1 MGCSSSEL
9 ENRNIKTINVR
20 QINLLN
26 KNHNIT
32 IKFKLED
39 NKEFTINTITS
50 VGLGNIFLLGI
61 LQNSLNQEYND
72 ISKLK
77 FSCDNKDITQYFLN
91 NYEACNLNSNNI
103 EIICEKIKL

>member
-1 MGCSSSEL
+1 MGCSGSEREKL
-9 ENRNIKTINVR
+9 NIKTINVR

-26 KNHNIT
+26 ENHNVT

-39 NKEFTINTITS
+39 NKEFTMKTIAS

-61 LQNSLNQEYND
+61 LQNNLSQEYND

-77 FSCDNKDITQYFLN
+77 FSCDNKDITLYFIN

-103 EIICEKIKL
+103 EIICEKIK

>member
-1 MGCSSSEL
+1 MGCSSSEKEKL
-9 ENRNIKTINVR
+9 NIKTMNVR

-26 KNHNIT
+26 ENHNVS
-32 IKFKLED
+32 IKFKLENSD
-39 NKEFTINTITS
+39 EFSIKTITS

-61 LQNSLNQEYND
+61 LQNNLNQEYND

-103 EIICEKIKL
+103 LYESFL

>member
-1 MGCSSSEL
+1 MGCSGSERDNL
-9 ENRNIKTINVR
+9 NIKTINVR

-26 KNHNIT
+26 ENHNVT

-39 NKEFTINTITS
+39 NKEFTMKTIAS

-61 LQNSLNQEYND
+61 LQNNLSQEYND

-91 NYEACNLNSNNI
+91 NYEACNLI
-103 EIICEKIKL
+103 LIILKLFVKN

>member
-9 ENRNIKTINVR
+9 ENRNIKTMNVR

-26 KNHNIT
+26 ENHNVT
-32 IKFKLED
+32 IKFKLEN
-39 NKEFTINTITS
+39 NKEFTMKTITS

-61 LQNSLNQEYND
+61 LQNGLSQDYND

-77 FSCDNKDITQYFLN
+77 FFCDNKDITQYFLF
-91 NYEACNLNSNNI
+91 NYEACNLNTNNI
-103 EIICEKIKL
+103 EIICEKIK